1 MLIDHITPIPHVV
14 DKKKRIPELDIM
26 KGVGIL
32 LVICLHTNTIPFDC
46 LTKRLIYSFHLPLF
60 FFVSGYFLKE
70 KPIAKNLL
78 HDATRLIIPFLITLI
93 ICAIING
100 FVIIP
105 EKGFPEFIIVT
116 LKMFAGVDVGAVW
129 FLLALYICK
138 NSYNIVC
145 NISISDML
153 DALIIAILV
162 IGYTILSYKHIILG
176 TFPICIF
183 PGIAAIPFYYVGVVY
198 KNKLIPKSLTY
209 ILVLWYF
216 VWSIYTQHTMV
227 IAGGKY
233 NIYVLD
239 LLAGVGG
246 TFGVLMICKM
256 IVRISPLKRAL
267 SYIGRISL
275 LILCVHSIQLSFG
288 LRSLTD
294 DAFMQISLMLIA
306 CLPVSMLLYKNR
318 LVRKFF

>member
-1 MLIDHITPIPHVV
+1 MSIDNITPIPFAA

-32 LVICLHTNTIPFDC
+32 LVICMHTNTIPFDS
-46 LTKRLIYSFHLPLF
+46 LTKRLIYAFHLPLF
-60 FFVSGYFLKE
+60 FFVSGYFFKE
-70 KPIAKNLL
+70 KPIVKNLL
-78 HDATRLIIPFLITLI
+78 HDATRLIIPFLVTLI

-105 EKGFPEFIIVT
+105 EKGFSEFLLVT

-145 NISISDML
+145 NNSVSNLIV
-153 DALIIAILV
+153 ALIIAILV
-162 IGYTILSYKHIILG
+162 IGYTFLSYKHIILG

-183 PGIAAIPFYYVGVVY
+183 PGIAAIPFYYVGVIY
-198 KNKLIPKSLTY
+198 KNNVIPKFLTY

-246 TFGVLMICKM
+246 TFLVLMICKI
-256 IVRISPLKRAL
+256 IVGILLLNKAL

-294 DAFMQISLMLIA
+294 DIFLQISLMLIA

-318 LVRKFF
+318 LIRKIF